1 MIMTSL
7 VVGTFFETNE
17 DSVLAAENVSY
28 VESANKELKDLVEN
42 YATLLSFQ
50 DFSEIYDK
58 ISGQIEQVT
67 DDEMLKLIANKIQEK
82 LQDLE
87 TKPQTY
93 AYEVFGKK
101 ITAQEA
107 LFGSYISCGCC

>member
-17 DSVLAAENVSY
+17 NSVLAAENVSY

-67 DDEMLKLIANKIQEK
+67 DDEMLKLIANKI
-82 LQDLE
+82 
-87 TKPQTY
+87 
-93 AYEVFGKK
+93 
-101 ITAQEA
+101 
-107 LFGSYISCGCC
+107 

>member
-1 MIMTSL
+1 MKKGIIIMIMTSL

-101 ITAQEA
+101 ITA
-107 LFGSYISCGCC
+107 